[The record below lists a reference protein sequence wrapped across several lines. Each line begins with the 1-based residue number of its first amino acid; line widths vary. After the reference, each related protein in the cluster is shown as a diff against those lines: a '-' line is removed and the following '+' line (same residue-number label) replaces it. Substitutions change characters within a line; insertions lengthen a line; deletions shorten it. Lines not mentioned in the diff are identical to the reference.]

1 MVSKHNY
8 REIVTIMDDKIQT
21 KKKINKNK
29 DRQDKGNPKN
39 TKRKPIK
46 IKSRHNPKEIVDIS
60 KKESQKETEDG
71 NDTKEATWEIKVEE
85 KADKKVTEEN
95 LDETEEE
102 REEDEEESEINDPG
116 EINRIYRKYLKNP
129 KEPEVGGE
137 EMNLE
142 ILLINSLKINM
153 GKLQEIT
160 DGFLIE
166 KEYISIFCLTET
178 KENCTNFQK

>member
-1 MVSKHNY
+1 MVKVLSKHNY
-8 REIVTIMDDKIQT
+8 REIVVVMENKIQT
-21 KKKINKNK
+21 KEKTNK
-29 DRQDKGNPKN
+29 DKGKQDKEKPKN
-39 TKRKPIK
+39 IKRKPVTV
-46 IKSRHNPKEIVDIS
+46 KSKHNPREIVDIS
-60 KKESQKETEDG
+60 KMESQKETEDG

-95 LDETEEE
+95 LNETEEE
-102 REEDEEESEINDPG
+102 QEEDEEEIEINDPG

-160 DGFLIE
+160 DGFLID
-166 KEYISIFCLTET
+166 KEYIRVGSKSNVSLGP
-178 KENCTNFQK
+178 K